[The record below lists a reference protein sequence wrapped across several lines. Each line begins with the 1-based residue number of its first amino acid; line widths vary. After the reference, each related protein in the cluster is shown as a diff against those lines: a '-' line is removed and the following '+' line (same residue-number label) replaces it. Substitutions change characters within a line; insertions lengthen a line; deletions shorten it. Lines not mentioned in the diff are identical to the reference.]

1 MYTKQI
7 LSEYPYFKQTLEEH
21 EMSDVIDSLTGLV
34 ARPFIIGFVR
44 SLIEAGTPFT
54 FAIMD
59 LDNFKFIND
68 TYGHRVGDGVL
79 MDVAHSL
86 IEYLGNIGIAGRFGG
101 DEFLF
106 VDLQNISYDE
116 KKHFLEGMYFNYRV
130 LRKNVKLDNCNPFIT
145 GTVGCATFP
154 YDAKDYDGLFA
165 LIDKTLYRGKTKGR
179 NCYIIYVEEK
189 HKSIEIQKLA
199 KEGIYTTFHRMALQF
214 DLLPDTHARLQAAF
228 DSLKDELRIADLFYI
243 GEKLAVRSMK
253 QPGLEEDV
261 YANLYHK
268 KTRVETQEISLL
280 ALFAC
285 GCRDK
290 LIHVFSDPNF
300 NLVLSFRPVQELFMH
315 YTGNH
320 QDLYGELLEHDC
332 DGYVLRSC
340 IHGIGAEGFEKLCP
354 LVMPYLDSDNMN
366 LVTESIRTL
375 GRLHYGPALE
385 KIRAYTSH
393 ETWWIRSAAVTALA
407 GISPDTCFSDL
418 MRCLCDKEWW
428 VRLHAAEA
436 LNSLPGHP
444 DLLEEVAA
452 LEDRFAYDMMSY
464 IRERG
469 RILEEKV
476 AV

>member
-243 GEKLAVRSMK
+243 GEKRTVRSMK

-261 YANLYHK
+261 SDIDDLMVEDLFSSNRPWELKGVYPKFYAFVQKHEIEAILIIRISVNMREFGYLMCAEP
-268 KTRVETQEISLL
+268 RNQRIWQEDERAMLFFTARLL
-280 ALFAC
+280 AEGLE
-285 GCRDK
+285 RD
-290 LIHVFSDPNF
+290 N
-300 NLVLSFRPVQELFMH
+300 
-315 YTGNH
+315 
-320 QDLYGELLEHDC
+320 
-332 DGYVLRSC
+332 
-340 IHGIGAEGFEKLCP
+340 
-354 LVMPYLDSDNMN
+354 
-366 LVTESIRTL
+366 
-375 GRLHYGPALE
+375 
-385 KIRAYTSH
+385 
-393 ETWWIRSAAVTALA
+393 
-407 GISPDTCFSDL
+407 
-418 MRCLCDKEWW
+418 
-428 VRLHAAEA
+428 EA
-436 LNSLPGHP
+436 L
-444 DLLEEVAA
+444 
-452 LEDRFAYDMMSY
+452 
-464 IRERG
+464 
-469 RILEEKV
+469 
-476 AV
+476 